1 MEAIGVESNE
11 SSIQTRVSKYELLTD
26 EELMGQIVAGVTA
39 AFDALYDR
47 YSERMLYYFYR
58 MLGRDEKQAQDFLQD
73 LFIKIVEKP
82 EAFDVKRKFSTWIY
96 TLAGN
101 MCKNEYR
108 RLEVRRNGAVIIK
121 RRNGN
126 GSSLPRIE
134 SEMDNEEFEKHL
146 WATLDTLDETKKS
159 TFLLRHQEHCSIK
172 EISEIMDVSEG
183 TVKSRLF
190 YTTKK
195 LAEKLSIYD
204 PKNKANE

>member
-1 MEAIGVESNE
+1 MD
-11 SSIQTRVSKYELLTD
+11 SSVSKYDLLTD
-26 EELMGQIVAGVTA
+26 EELMVQIAAGVTA
-39 AFDALYDR
+39 AFDVLYDR
-47 YSERMLYYFYR
+47 YSKRLLYYFHR
-58 MLGRDEKQAQDFLQD
+58 MLAKDEKKAQDFLQD
-73 LFIKIVEKP
+73 LFIKVVEKP

-96 TLAGN
+96 TLASN

-108 RLEVRRNGAVIIK
+108 RLEVRRNGAETIK
-121 RRNGN
+121 QINGN
-126 GSSLPRIE
+126 GVVLPRIE
-134 SEMDNEEFEKHL
+134 RELDNEEFERQL
-146 WATLDTLDETKKS
+146 WAALDTLDANRRN

-172 EISEIMDVSEG
+172 EISEIMEVSEG